1 GGGGMAKL
9 MLGGAIAAYRCYRCA
24 DGLELSVGCLEPK
37 FWVAF
42 ATLVGRPELAG
53 TGLDPGPAGAAT
65 AAAMQTWLSGQ
76 PREHWLALLRGQSLP
91 VWPVHETEDAATEP
105 ALALLRE
112 ATPMPDGSTLD
123 LPGPC
128 LPGLGRTPANPAPAL
143 GAHTRAVLTEFGVD
157 PEVVARLGA

>member
-1 GGGGMAKL
+1 MAKS

-65 AAAMQTWLSGQ
+65 AGVMQTWLSGQ

-91 VWPVHETEDAATEP
+91 VWPVHTTEEAATEP

-128 LPGLGRTPANPAPAL
+128 LPGLGQTPASPAPVL
-143 GAHTRAVLTEFGVD
+143 GAHTRAVLEEFGV
-157 PEVVARLGA
+157 PSEVVGRLTSR